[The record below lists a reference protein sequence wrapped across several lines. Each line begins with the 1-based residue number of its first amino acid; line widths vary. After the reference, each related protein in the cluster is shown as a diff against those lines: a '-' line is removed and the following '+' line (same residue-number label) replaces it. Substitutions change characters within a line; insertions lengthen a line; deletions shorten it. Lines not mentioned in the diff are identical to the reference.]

1 MACKML
7 KKGLMGVG
15 LGALALG
22 LVFGTRAPS
31 YVKTAF
37 HKIRH
42 GARESVPI
50 HFEID
55 RARQELADLEPAIRA
70 NVENLARAEEDVKD
84 LREELAD
91 FRSNLNQEQAQMVA
105 LRRRLGAG
113 DILRTGGIDYSADEI
128 KKDLRGR
135 LDHYRQMKRT
145 LTERERTLKMKEEAV
160 AGARAQL
167 KGFIEQRRTLQLQ
180 IDEIEARQQAIDA
193 SRPTEAFRVDD
204 TALGRVQQTI
214 KELRRRQNVAL
225 RADELRGRYLDK
237 RVNVDDET
245 PVGDVIREIDEEFVN
260 PSVEGGKTDD
270 GQTSSKR
277 L

>member
-1 MACKML
+1 M

-55 RARQELADLEPAIRA
+55 RARQELAELEPAIRV

-84 LREELAD
+84 MREELVE
-91 FRSNLNQEQAQMVA
+91 FRSNLNQEQSEMVA
-105 LRRRLGAG
+105 LRHRLGEG
-113 DILRTGGIDYSADEI
+113 EVLRTGAIAYSADEI

-135 LDHYRQMKRT
+135 LDHYRQMKKT
-145 LTERERTLKMKEEAV
+145 LAERDRTLKMKDDAV
-160 AGARAQL
+160 AAARQQL

-180 IDEIEARQQAIDA
+180 IDEIEARQHAIDA
-193 SRPTEAFRVDD
+193 SRPTDTFRFDD

-214 KELRRRQNVAL
+214 KDLRRRQNVEV
-225 RADELRGRYLDK
+225 RAGELRGRYIDK
-237 RVNVDDET
+237 HVTIDDDT
-245 PVGDVIREIDEEFVN
+245 PAGDVLHEIDEEFVK
-260 PSVEGGKTDD
+260 PTAEGSKTHDVQSGGK
-270 GQTSSKR
+270 Q